1 MATKK
6 VLVKR
11 RGKEARVEEKHLE
24 ERKALRGD
32 LNVQWYEPLEE

>member
-1 MATKK
+1 METKS

-11 RGKEARVEEKHLE
+11 HGKEARVEEKHLE

-32 LNVQWYEPLEE
+32 LNVEWYEYVDE